1 MNRSTPNLV
10 NRDHRPRAVSVAS
23 EWARTFLTQSLIAI
37 VLAALW
43 VMLGL
48 Q

>member
-1 MNRSTPNLV
+1 MNRSTSDLV

-37 VLAALW
+37 VLATLW
-43 VMLGL
+43 TMLGL